1 MKETPQTREAL
12 KKSLEVLES
21 GGILLTPTDT
31 VWGLSCDATNEEAV
45 QKLIHLKQRPEGKS
59 FIVLLDADYKLEQY
73 VSQVPPVAY
82 DLIELAEKPLT
93 IIFDGARRLASGVIN
108 QDGSVGIRVVQ
119 PHCFCKRLLEKF
131 RKPLVSTSANL
142 SGRPA
147 PVNRQEIP
155 ADLIDQVDYA
165 VPASEAASADSKPST
180 IIRLGPSGEYTLI
193 RK

>member
-45 QKLIHLKQRPEGKS
+45 QKLISLKQRPEGKS

-93 IIFDGARRLASGVIN
+93 IIFDGARRLATGVIN

-119 PHCFCKRLLEKF
+119 PLCFCKRLLEKF

-155 ADLIDQVDYA
+155 SDLIDQVDYA
-165 VPASEAASADSKPST
+165 VPASEASTADSKPST

>member
-1 MKETPQTREAL
+1 
-12 KKSLEVLES
+12 
-21 GGILLTPTDT
+21 
-31 VWGLSCDATNEEAV
+31 
-45 QKLIHLKQRPEGKS
+45 RPEGKS

-93 IIFDGARRLASGVIN
+93 IIFDGARRLATGVIN
-108 QDGSVGIRVVQ
+108 QDGSVVIRVVQ
-119 PHCFCKRLLEKF
+119 PLCFCKRLLEKF

-155 ADLIDQVDYA
+155 SDLIDQVDYA
-165 VPASEAASADSKPST
+165 IPASEASTADSKPST

-193 RK
+193 RKETDRISARFLIFARMQHQHRNPGFTLFADAAAKTVQEDYVIGGFVRDLFH